1 MTYLHALYA
10 RAKCQCAYFSAVR
23 RTEVMNIL
31 IGIMMFTFWL
41 ARTAPGL
48 PSASATAYQWI
59 NCDGMCQQGLR
70 KRSPRHALASTK
82 CAMSS
87 SLRSARAER
96 RDPCCHGA
104 MTNVSLLAC
113 ATASSDAIF
122 QKRLVS
128 CSHLFSHSLGR

>member
-70 KRSPRHALASTK
+70 KRSPRHALASTNVP
-82 CAMSS
+82 CH
-87 SLRSARAER
+87 R
-96 RDPCCHGA
+96 R
-104 MTNVSLLAC
+104 
-113 ATASSDAIF
+113 
-122 QKRLVS
+122 
-128 CSHLFSHSLGR
+128 